1 MKHLFTL
8 IMLCLCTMAA
18 SAEDFKS
25 DITVTAGEP
34 TTMKDQTVVIDRTS
48 DTEYKLTIKDLK
60 MMGFSIGD
68 VTLNTQAKQNADG
81 SVSLSYEGDQTF
93 NLPALGSFPVHIKIT
108 SATISEGNLTAEIS
122 ITNVPLVNTVQIS
135 IKGTSTGIEGVNATK
150 TKTVSKVFGLN
161 GTRVNEMQKGKVYVV
176 RYTDGTTAKVLK

>member
-25 DITVTAGEP
+25 DITITALGQ
-34 TTMKDQTVVIDRTS
+34 TSTQADQTVVIDRTS
-48 DTEYKLTIKDLK
+48 DTEYKLTIKNLTV
-60 MMGFSIGD
+60 MGMALGD
-68 VTLNTQAKQNADG
+68 VTLDTQAKQNEDG
-81 SVSLSYEGDQTF
+81 SVSLSYEGDKTIGTF
-93 NLPALGSFPVHIKIT
+93 ETHIKIA
-108 SATISEGNLTAEIS
+108 SATISEGIFTAEID
-122 ITNVPLVNTVQIS
+122 ITAAVGNIKVS